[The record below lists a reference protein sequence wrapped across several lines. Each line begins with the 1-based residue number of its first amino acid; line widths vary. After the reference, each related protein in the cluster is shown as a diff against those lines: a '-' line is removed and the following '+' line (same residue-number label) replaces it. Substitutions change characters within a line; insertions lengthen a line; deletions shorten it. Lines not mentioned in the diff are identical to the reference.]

1 MHTLAGPE
9 LRIGPLVRRPY
20 LLRRLVHLQLHAR
33 DPLHRKITLNR
44 YFLSVG
50 LDIRLVCRTRTIISF
65 WMPGVAQTF
74 PECHML
80 LSAGSSSLPSPS
92 GSSSQISMCSWVPS
106 STLQGAIHSRK
117 VVAGSYP
124 RRPKGDCDTKNHD
137 ILSHLFRLHVNHGT
151 LQPLSRPRSCQHVG
165 KLLRRWMQLM
175 RPHCHEAATRLKAA
189 ARSTGLS
196 RNGFRDRQSNG
207 RQRKSGS

>member
-1 MHTLAGPE
+1 MMHTLAGPE
-9 LRIGPLVRRPY
+9 LRFGPARRARSRRSRRPH
-20 LLRRLVHLQLHAR
+20 LLRRLGTLLLQAR
-33 DPLHRKITLNR
+33 DPLHRKITLLR
-44 YFLSVG
+44 HVG
-50 LDIRLVCRTRTIISF
+50 SAGLGIRLVCRTRTVISF

-80 LSAGSSSLPSPS
+80 LSAGGSSLPPPS

-106 STLQGAIHSRK
+106 STLQSAIHSPK

-137 ILSHLFRLHVNHGT
+137 VLSHLFRLHVHHFT
-151 LQPLSRPRSCQHVG
+151 LQPLQS
-165 KLLRRWMQLM
+165 LARRWMQLM
-175 RPHCHEAATRLKAA
+175 RPHCHEPSTRLEAA

-196 RNGFRDRQSNG
+196 RNGFRDPQSNG
-207 RQRKSGS
+207 RQPKSGS